1 MSSVTDVPAAAPT
14 EAIRHFLARLSVE
27 TDCADVAAAL
37 RDGDPDFVLLHV
49 VGSPEAYG
57 RRHVPG
63 ALHLPHRDIAAQRME
78 PWPMETLFVVYC
90 AGPHCNGADRA
101 ALKLAR
107 LGRPVKIMI
116 GGLTGWADE
125 GFPFAMGGEPGCLRG
140 LGSVRS
146 AVPTGAPTV

>member
-1 MSSVTDVPAAAPT
+1 MSYVIEIPAASPEVVIA
-14 EAIRHFLARLSVE
+14 HFSHRLSVE

-37 RDGDPDFVLLHV
+37 EAGEQDFVLLHV
-49 VGSPEAYG
+49 VGSEAAYE

-63 ALHLPHRDIAAQRME
+63 AIHLRHAEISAERMAE
-78 PWPMETLFVVYC
+78 WPEDTLFVVYC

-116 GGLTGWADE
+116 GGITGWADE
-125 GFPFAMGGEPGCLRG
+125 ELPFASGAEPGLI
-140 LGSVRS
+140 
-146 AVPTGAPTV
+146 AKAA